1 MNVSMK
7 EENIRDFVDFLRKST
22 PDIRKYLKD
31 TAVLVVTHYDA
42 DGLSSAAIL
51 AGFLQKIDVAFH
63 IRVLEQLDEES
74 IENIRGLDY
83 DVVIFSDMGSSVRNI
98 LTERLRRSRIIII
111 DHHPVLGGE
120 DRNRGHVYEYNPFL
134 FGLDGSTIA
143 SASTIAYLFAKCL
156 EKTCVNLAPLAIVG
170 ALGDRQDLGERY
182 SLSGLNEIAVTDA
195 VKNGLVKVEIGLRL
209 FGLQTK
215 PLVTCLENTM
225 DPFLPGLTG
234 NEGACLLFLKRI
246 GVQPV
251 EKSRPRTYSSLSED
265 EKRRL
270 ATELVKYLLSIG
282 YSAKQA
288 ESIFGTL
295 YYLVREDPV
304 SPLYDAREYATLL
317 NACGRLERYSLA
329 IALGLGFRGK
339 TLHKA
344 VSEFMKYKKILSEAI
359 NRILSEE
366 KYIRHFDHCV
376 FVDARDLIPQKM
388 AGSIA
393 SILSSSRM
401 IVAGKPVIVVA
412 GKSKLKIS
420 VRKPWNA
427 LRRYKNLHLG
437 EILAHATKEAGGF
450 GGGHANAAGGL
461 IPEEKLEEFVESF
474 NKIIGGGGYSKSH

>member
-1 MNVSMK
+1 
-7 EENIRDFVDFLRKST
+7 
-22 PDIRKYLKD
+22 
-31 TAVLVVTHYDA
+31 
-42 DGLSSAAIL
+42 
-51 AGFLQKIDVAFH
+51 
-63 IRVLEQLDEES
+63 
-74 IENIRGLDY
+74 
-83 DVVIFSDMGSSVRNI
+83 
-98 LTERLRRSRIIII
+98 
-111 DHHPVLGGE
+111 
-120 DRNRGHVYEYNPFL
+120 
-134 FGLDGSTIA
+134 
-143 SASTIAYLFAKCL
+143 
-156 EKTCVNLAPLAIVG
+156 
-170 ALGDRQDLGERY
+170 
-182 SLSGLNEIAVTDA
+182 
-195 VKNGLVKVEIGLRL
+195 
-209 FGLQTK
+209 
-215 PLVTCLENTM
+215 
-225 DPFLPGLTG
+225 
-234 NEGACLLFLKRI
+234 
-246 GVQPV
+246 PV

-474 NKIIGGGGYSKSH
+474 NKIIGGGGYSKSY